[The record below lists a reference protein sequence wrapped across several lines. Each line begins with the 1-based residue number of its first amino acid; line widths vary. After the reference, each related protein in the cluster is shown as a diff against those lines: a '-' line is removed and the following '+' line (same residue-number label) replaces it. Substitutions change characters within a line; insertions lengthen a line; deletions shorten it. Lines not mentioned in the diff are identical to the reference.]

1 MRFEEIS
8 LSMKKSKYHFK
19 FEDLKVYKK
28 AIEFGEIV
36 HNLTIN
42 FPREERFELTS
53 QFRRASDSIA
63 LNIAEGSSGT
73 DKQFHN
79 YLGIAWHSAE
89 ECIACSTK
97 ARLRNYLSLEEDE
110 IIREAVTELSKMI
123 TTLRRRISER
133 INKK

>member
-1 MRFEEIS
+1 
-8 LSMKKSKYHFK
+8 MKKSKYHFK

-63 LNIAEGSSGT
+63 LNIAEESSGT

-79 YLGIAWHSAE
+79 Y
-89 ECIACSTK
+89 
-97 ARLRNYLSLEEDE
+97 
-110 IIREAVTELSKMI
+110 
-123 TTLRRRISER
+123 
-133 INKK
+133 